1 MTLVIFGVGVF
12 IFFISV
18 YGTVVAGGL
27 RLTARQLE
35 EQPDLATPARLVGKQ
50 ADVNLSVGDVTPREF

>member
-1 MTLVIFGVGVF
+1 MTLAIFGVGVF

-27 RLTARQLE
+27 RLTTMQVKELPELADE
-35 EQPDLATPARLVGKQ
+35 EGVVGMRDPSQ
-50 ADVNLSVGDVTPREF
+50 

>member
-1 MTLVIFGVGVF
+1 MTLVIFGVGVL

-27 RLTARQLE
+27 RLTARQLDE
-35 EQPDLATPARLVGKQ
+35 EPGLAAQGGFGAKG
-50 ADVNLSVGDVTPREF
+50 ADEHISVRDITSAEF